1 MGEIHHPQ
9 FIPKVVTFLS
19 SLLERVAESND
30 IAEAA
35 FLSGSPPLSSSPPS
49 PSSALPPF
57 SSPQRTSVFHGLT
70 RPTISIRSYL
80 ERIFRYAN
88 CSPSC
93 FVVAYIYLDRFA
105 SKQPATPIT
114 SYNVHRLLIT
124 SVMVAAKFL
133 DDLYYNNAYYAKVGG
148 VSTTEMN
155 CLEIDFLFSLGFQ
168 LNVTPPTFHAYC
180 MYLQR
185 GMLEFEYC
193 NIQRTLRIHGCY
205 ASSPSGSS
213 DEANSQNQQF
223 AVYCTDNSV

>member
-1 MGEIHHPQ
+1 MAV
-9 FIPKVVTFLS
+9 K
-19 SLLERVAESND
+19 
-30 IAEAA
+30 
-35 FLSGSPPLSSSPPS
+35 
-49 PSSALPPF
+49 
-57 SSPQRTSVFHGLT
+57 
-70 RPTISIRSYL
+70 
-80 ERIFRYAN
+80 
-88 CSPSC
+88 
-93 FVVAYIYLDRFA
+93 
-105 SKQPATPIT
+105 
-114 SYNVHRLLIT
+114 
-124 SVMVAAKFL
+124 
-133 DDLYYNNAYYAKVGG
+133 YYKNAYYAKVGG

-223 AVYCTDNSV
+223 AVCCTDNSV